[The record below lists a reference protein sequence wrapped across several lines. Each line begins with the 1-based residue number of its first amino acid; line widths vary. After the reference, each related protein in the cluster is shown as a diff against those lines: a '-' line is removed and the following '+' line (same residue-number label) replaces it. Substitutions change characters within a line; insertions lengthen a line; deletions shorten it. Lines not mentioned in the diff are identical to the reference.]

1 MQWLA
6 VVRCIVIDSKNLE
19 FLAYKYCQFE
29 PIFVLSDF
37 MGIDFQT
44 QFCIFL
50 PKPSNRQSRQNRYI
64 QFFSYLY
71 ILWKSNGFQQKVTFV
86 LDGRT
91 DFQSFI
97 IFKLGATF
105 K

>member
-1 MQWLA
+1 
-6 VVRCIVIDSKNLE
+6 
-19 FLAYKYCQFE
+19 
-29 PIFVLSDF
+29 

-50 PKPSNRQSRQNRYI
+50 PKPSNRQSTQNQYI
-64 QFFSYLY
+64 QLFFLVVHTYV
-71 ILWKSNGFQQKVTFV
+71 WKSNGFQQKLTFV

-97 IFKLGATF
+97 IFKLGPTF